1 MPDVQGV
8 LVGRPWNGQGYRQA
22 LWWVRYPTA
31 PTAEDGEAV
40 RAAAAELA
48 DRLSHETHLAGWRF
62 VVRDEPDQRRVT
74 VIGTAPKAMAA

>member
-1 MPDVQGV
+1 MHDAQGV
-8 LVGRPWNGQGYRQA
+8 LVGQRWDGQGYRQA

-31 PTAEDGEAV
+31 PTAEDAEAA

-62 VVRDEPDQRRVT
+62 VVRDEPEQHRVT
-74 VIGTAPKAMAA
+74 VIGTAPR